1 MINEDFEKFNN
12 DFEKAI
18 YDNYKTWDNFEPEK
32 FIEGMHP
39 YFPNRINSEWVY
51 PLKPTLHAMYFFGE
65 LKKKLSN
72 LITGFEMALEV
83 CVKTDIES
91 VVFIDIAIWYGDE
104 KHAIEVHG
112 DTKKIEDIDKKTD
125 SIEPHG
131 WIVHH
136 VFNSQIEDEK
146 WLKLCLMGLLQVL
159 LNLRKVILK
168 TLYKNVI
175 QCKKQLRPF
184 L

>member
-18 YDNYKTWDNFEPEK
+18 YDNYKTWENFEPEK

-51 PLKPTLHAMYFFGE
+51 PPKPTVHAMYFFGE

-72 LITGFEMALEV
+72 LITGFEMALEI
-83 CVKTDIES
+83 CVKTDVES
-91 VVFIDIAIWYGDE
+91 VVFIDIAVWYGDE

-112 DTKKIEDIDKKTD
+112 DTKKIEDIDKKTE
-125 SIEPHG
+125 SIEPYG

-146 WLKLCLMGLLQVL
+146 WFETVLNGITASIVKPKEGNLKE
-159 LNLRKVILK
+159 I
-168 TLYKNVI
+168 I
-175 QCKKQLRPF
+175 
-184 L
+184 